1 MFQSVSSLRW
11 IQLRDFY
18 ERLYR
23 SCVDVVDVVDHGE
36 KVVEE

>member
-1 MFQSVSSLRW
+1 
-11 IQLRDFY
+11 LRDFY

-23 SCVDVVDVVDHGE
+23 SCVDVVVVVDHGE